1 MNPLRALFLQ
11 LSRMP
16 PALMLLII
24 IGLAVLVTMM
34 VTGKM
39 TSQEQELAEKK
50 KDLEAKLQAKGKVV
64 YAVKDISEGQTIPSD
79 ALEEKEVE
87 QSKIPMDALT
97 SASLAAGRV
106 AKYGIAQGQIVSQH
120 DLAPQGI
127 SLGFESRLREGM
139 RAITFAIDTN
149 SGVSGFVTP
158 ESRVDIYAMVGSG
171 AETKVAP
178 VLSDVEVIAVGQMYQ
193 KQPGGTASTPANSVT
208 VLVSPEDAAKLMKAI
223 SASKLYL
230 TLRNE
235 KDHTP
240 VATVDVIS
248 LFAKPPEK
256 NADDLASL
264 PPPSALPPPPV
275 PGAPDGDLPPLPG
288 GGGAPGEMGS
298 AESPPPPLHEIEIW
312 SGSKKDVLS
321 VPKN

>member
-1 MNPLRALFLQ
+1 MNPLRALFLS

-34 VTGKM
+34 VTGRV
-39 TSQEQELAEKK
+39 SQQQAEFEAKK
-50 KDLEAKLQAKGKVV
+50 KDLEAKMSAKGKVV
-64 YAVKDISEGQTIPSD
+64 YAIKDIPEGQTIPTD
-79 ALEEKEVE
+79 ALEEKEIE
-87 QSKIPMDALT
+87 QSKIPQDALT
-97 SASLAAGRV
+97 SASLATGRV
-106 AKYGIAQGQIVSQH
+106 AKYGISQGQIVSQH

-139 RAITFAIDTN
+139 RAVTFAVDSN
-149 SGVSGFVTP
+149 SGVAGFVTP
-158 ESRVDIYAMVGSG
+158 ESHVDVYAMVGNG

-178 VLSDVEVIAVGQMYQ
+178 VLADVEVIAVGQMYQ
-193 KQPGGTASTPANSVT
+193 KQPGGTAAVPANSVT
-208 VLVSPEDAAKLMKAI
+208 VLVTPDDAQKLITSI

-235 KDHTP
+235 KDHSP

-248 LFAKPPEK
+248 LFAKAPDK
-256 NADDLASL
+256 QADDLANL
-264 PPPSALPPPPV
+264 PPPSTLPPPPV
-275 PGAPDGDLPPLPG
+275 PGAPDDSLPELPG
-288 GGGAPGEMGS
+288 GGGDGGELPSAAP
-298 AESPPPPLHEIEIW
+298 PPPPLHEIEIW

-321 VPKN
+321 VPKS